1 MTYTVVLDHAGRMT
15 YTLFDDLGEHR
26 VVIDL
31 DKTQVVVTDSADNV
45 LLSSDNASALFA
57 LASTIE
63 LAARRLVTAQE
74 WAKSEVA

>member
-1 MTYTVVLDHAGRMT
+1 MLDASGRMT
-15 YTLFDDLGEHR
+15 YQLFDDLGEHR

-31 DKTQVVVTDSADNV
+31 DKTAVVVTDNTDNV

-63 LAARRLVTAQE
+63 LAARRLITAQE
-74 WAKSEVA
+74 WAKPEVA